1 MTTEQALKLN
11 DIGFVWD
18 AQAYKR
24 KKAAVDKN
32 DDSDGEYEEDGEEEG
47 TVRHAA
53 LPAVATTPNSK
64 ILDLREGRKQGHDGE
79 SSDDDVVE
87 APPRFYDT
95 YY

>member
-24 KKAAVDKN
+24 KKAAGDRN
-32 DDSDGEYEEDGEEEG
+32 DDSDGDYDERA
-47 TVRHAA
+47 VRQAS
-53 LPAVATTPNSK
+53 LPAMTTPNK
-64 ILDLREGRKQGHDGE
+64 IPDLREEGRKNGPDGE
-79 SSDDDVVE
+79 SSDDDAVG
-87 APPRFYDT
+87 APPRFYET